1 VRHTTNS
8 YCLGTQIRLSAAV
21 KDLTGAAVDAT
32 TTTISVKPRGG
43 TATPLTTN
51 HDGTGAYH
59 ADFEPTAGG
68 ITYAVRVVTLNPDS
82 AAEGQF
88 YVLPSQFP

>member
-1 VRHTTNS
+1 MNS
-8 YCLGTQIRLSAAV
+8 YTLGQQIRLFAAV
-21 KDLTGAAVDAT
+21 KDLTGVAVDAA

-59 ADFEPTAGG
+59 ADFEPTVSG
-68 ITYAVRVVTLNPDS
+68 TYAVRVVTLNPDS
-82 AAEGQF
+82 AAEGSF

>member
-1 VRHTTNS
+1 MNS
-8 YCLGTQIRLSAAV
+8 YTLGQQIRLFAAV
-21 KDLTGAAVDAT
+21 KDLTGAAVDA

-59 ADFEPTAGG
+59 ADFEPIVSG
-68 ITYAVRVVTLNPDS
+68 TYAVRVVTLNPDS
-82 AAEGQF
+82 AAEGSF